1 MTDKTKKY
9 MKSVKESLKARYGK
23 IEPEWQGILD
33 SLERTYD
40 FIQLV
45 YEEIVNQGVLIQESN
60 GNKTPNKLIATLF
73 ESQKLF
79 DRFSQQLGLSPQA
92 SDRLNSTI
100 LNNKKTKIRVEEKQT
115 ELDKGTVNESKF
127 SDYIQSAVE
136 DDDDEY

>member
-45 YEEIVNQGVLIQESN
+45 YEEIINQGVLIQDNN
-60 GNKTPNKLIATLF
+60 GNKTPNKLISTLF

-79 DRFSQQLGLSPQA
+79 DKFSQQLGLSPQS

-115 ELDKGTVNESKF
+115 DLDKGTVNESKF
-127 SDYIQSAVE
+127 SDYIQSAV